1 MCYFMCIDLL
11 PLLTHSFT
19 HSLTLSIETF
29 AVILE
34 NTKFSHGYSQNSK
47 VVGYLLDVLT
57 EFTPRQRR
65 AFLMFVTGTPRL
77 PIGGM
82 SCVCVFSVCLVCMCV
97 CV

>member
-11 PLLTHSFT
+11 PLLTHSPPP
-19 HSLTLSIETF
+19 SLSIETF

-82 SCVCVFSVCLVCMCV
+82 SCV
-97 CV
+97 